1 MNAVAHI
8 EPEATLERVPPVG
21 VKWHPY
27 ADVFPWM
34 EGEAYEALKADIAK
48 NGVIEPIVFH
58 DGYILDGRNRYSAA
72 RELGIEYPRVE
83 YEGHDPLGY
92 VISLNLRR
100 RHLTES
106 QRAMA
111 ASKLANQTQ
120 GRPSEKGA
128 NLPLLPE
135 APDNPPAIVS
145 NADAAKMLNVSERS
159 VKAARKVREIAV
171 PALVAAVET
180 GVVSV
185 SAAAEVAKLPVEEVQ
200 ALVDKGPVA
209 VKQAAREVRE
219 HGVTPR
225 PVIDHKDRDPLD
237 FNRAMHFTGM
247 LRDYAREL
255 AGWDIDDLLPRLI
268 DDDRAVVR
276 ELIAKLDAA
285 HSSILERL

>member
-1 MNAVAHI
+1 MNAVAHV
-8 EPEATLERVPPVG
+8 EPEAAFERVPPVG

-48 NGVIEPIVFH
+48 NGVIEPIVFL

-72 RELGIEYPRVE
+72 RELGIAYPRVE
-83 YEGHDPLGY
+83 YEGDDPLGY

-111 ASKLANQTQ
+111 ASKLANQAQ
-120 GRPSEKGA
+120 GRPPEKRA
-128 NLPLLPE
+128 NLPLLS
-135 APDNPPAIVS
+135 DPADKLPATIS

-159 VKAARKVREIAV
+159 VKAARKVREVGV

-185 SAAAEVAKLPVEEVQ
+185 AAAAEVAKMPVEEVE
-200 ALVDKGPVA
+200 ALVARGPKA
-209 VKQAAREVRE
+209 VKEKAREVRE
-219 HGVTPR
+219 HGVMPR
-225 PVIDHKDRDPLD
+225 PVIDHKGRDPLD

-255 AGWDIDDLLPRLI
+255 ASWDIDDLLPRLI
-268 DDDRAVVR
+268 EDDRTVVR
-276 ELIAKLDAA
+276 DLIAKLDAA
-285 HSSILERL
+285 HSSIIERL